1 MGLKKDSLGAV
12 IVEILETTL
21 NKAVSKEEKLELD
34 YLKQILNQKATVQK
48 HLFEAELAIAVSG
61 KAAEQ
66 WAANYERVAKVKTD
80 YMMAMNVVAKGAG
93 GRDRASSRVAA
104 CCCCSVASKVSA
116 SIWGS
121 GEGSGGGEGSI
132 GIDTDFSGKLGLSQ
146 QASGEGKTEVGNK
159 IKWSSDIETENFDPP
174 APAPPPPP
182 TSGPLKTATL
192 TVPPAP
198 GNAVGAKL
206 KTALAG
212 TLVPV
217 LPAAITSAAG
227 EGAALALT
235 FDTSGTVTAIFV
247 TVPGTG
253 YVAGN
258 TLTVNK
264 ASYDGTHDLTI
275 TISQDN
281 IDA

>member
-1 MGLKKDSLGAV
+1 M
-12 IVEILETTL
+12 
-21 NKAVSKEEKLELD
+21 
-34 YLKQILNQKATVQK
+34 
-48 HLFEAELAIAVSG
+48 
-61 KAAEQ
+61 
-66 WAANYERVAKVKTD
+66 
-80 YMMAMNVVAKGAG
+80 
-93 GRDRASSRVAA
+93 
-104 CCCCSVASKVSA
+104 
-116 SIWGS
+116 
-121 GEGSGGGEGSI
+121 
-132 GIDTDFSGKLGLSQ
+132 
-146 QASGEGKTEVGNK
+146 
-159 IKWSSDIETENFDPP
+159 
-174 APAPPPPP
+174 
-182 TSGPLKTATL
+182 ATL

-206 KTALAG
+206 AEALAG

-227 EGAALALT
+227 AGAALDLT
-235 FDTSGTVTAIFV
+235 FDEFGTVTAIFV

-264 ASYDGTHDLTI
+264 ASYAGTHDLTI

>member
-132 GIDTDFSGKLGLSQ
+132 GIDQDFSGKLGLSQ
-146 QASGEGKTEVGNK
+146 RKHLGQRRGQRRGRRLHRHRPRLLREARPQPASKRRGQNRGRQ
-159 IKWSSDIETENFDPP
+159 
-174 APAPPPPP
+174 
-182 TSGPLKTATL
+182 
-192 TVPPAP
+192 
-198 GNAVGAKL
+198 
-206 KTALAG
+206 
-212 TLVPV
+212 
-217 LPAAITSAAG
+217 
-227 EGAALALT
+227 
-235 FDTSGTVTAIFV
+235 
-247 TVPGTG
+247 
-253 YVAGN
+253 
-258 TLTVNK
+258 
-264 ASYDGTHDLTI
+264 
-275 TISQDN
+275 QDQVELRHR
-281 IDA
+281 DREL